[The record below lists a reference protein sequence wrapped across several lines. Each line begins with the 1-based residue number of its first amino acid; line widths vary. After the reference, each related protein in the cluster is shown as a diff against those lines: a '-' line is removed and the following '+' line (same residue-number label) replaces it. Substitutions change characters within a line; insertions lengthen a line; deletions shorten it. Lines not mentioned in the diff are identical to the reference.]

1 MNKIVMNYFKSII
14 KIIAEFV
21 VIFIILYVLYFLM
34 NLDTNTNKEN
44 FTTRIREMYRPYV
57 RNVRL
62 IHDNYYNKLKTNIQL
77 IFRKIGLI

>member
-1 MNKIVMNYFKSII
+1 MNYFKSII

-44 FTTRIREMYRPYV
+44 FTTGIREVYRPYI
-57 RNVRL
+57 RNIRL
-62 IHDNYYNKLKTNIQL
+62 IYDDYYNKLKTNIQL
-77 IFRKIGLI
+77 FFRKIGLI

>member
-1 MNKIVMNYFKSII
+1 MNYFKSII

-44 FTTRIREMYRPYV
+44 FTTGIREVYRPYV

>member
-1 MNKIVMNYFKSII
+1 MNYFKSNI

-44 FTTRIREMYRPYV
+44 FTSGFRQMYRPQL
-57 RNVRL
+57 RNARL
-62 IHDNYYNKLKTNIQL
+62 FGEKYYNKIKSNSYV
-77 IFRKIGLI
+77 IFRKFGLI

>member
-1 MNKIVMNYFKSII
+1 MNYFKSII

>member
-1 MNKIVMNYFKSII
+1 MNYFKSII

-44 FTTRIREMYRPYV
+44 FTTGFREMYRPYV